1 METQANITLNDLQI
15 IVNMID
21 VCTKRGAFEGNELLT
36 VGQIREKVTAVIKL
50 NTPAPAPV
58 EEVAEAKEE
67 TAE

>member
-1 METQANITLNDLQI
+1 MENQTTITLNDLQI

-36 VGQIREKVTAVIKL
+36 VGQIREKITAVIKL
-50 NTPAPAPV
+50 NTPTAS
-58 EEVAEAKEE
+58 EEVKEE

>member
-1 METQANITLNDLQI
+1 METQASITLNDLQI

-50 NTPAPAPV
+50 NTPAPT
-58 EEVAEAKEE
+58 EEAKEE
-67 TAE
+67 IAE

>member
-1 METQANITLNDLQI
+1 MEAQTAITLNDLQI

-36 VGQIREKVTAVIKL
+36 VGQLREKVSAVIKL
-50 NTPAPAPV
+50 NTP
-58 EEVAEAKEE
+58 VAEEAKEE

>member
-1 METQANITLNDLQI
+1 METQASITLNDLQI

-50 NTPAPAPV
+50 NTPTAT
-58 EEVAEAKEE
+58 EEAKEE
-67 TAE
+67 IAE

>member
-50 NTPAPAPV
+50 NTPV